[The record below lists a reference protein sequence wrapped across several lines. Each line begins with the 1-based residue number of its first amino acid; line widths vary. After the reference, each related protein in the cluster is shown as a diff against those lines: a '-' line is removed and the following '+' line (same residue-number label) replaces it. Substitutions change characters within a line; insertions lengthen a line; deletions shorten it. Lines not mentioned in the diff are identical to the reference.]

1 MKSRFELLAPAGSF
15 DALKAAI
22 AAGCDAVYCGGNMFG
37 ARAFANNFS
46 TEELIEAIDYCH
58 IYGKQL
64 YLTVNTLLKNDE
76 IDELLYNYI
85 KPLYEAGLD
94 AVIVQD
100 LGVLRF
106 IKAHFPDLEL
116 HASTQMTILGDNF
129 ANELKD
135 LGVKRVVT
143 PRELSLSEIRN
154 IYDKT
159 GMEIETFIH
168 GALCYC
174 YSGQCLMSSLI
185 GQRSGNR
192 GKCAQPCRLPYKLD
206 DEKNT
211 EYYLSPKDLCALE
224 NLPDIL
230 EAGIYSLKIEGRMK
244 NPEYVSV
251 VTSIYRKYINIYESK
266 GREGYSVDKADIN
279 KLMDIYNRGGFT
291 DGFFKIQNSDDI
303 IYTKR
308 PNHMGVKA
316 GTIKSITKD
325 IIYFDNI
332 IDLNKNDVLE
342 FRLKNNEYVSFNLGS
357 DFKKNSKCNGFLYK
371 KGIKSVKELYN
382 TDIYRTKNSALNVEM
397 YGEKLTLNCNII
409 IKKDE
414 DIVMTVYNDKLK
426 LSVSFDAP
434 SEALK
439 QSLTKEVIIKQLQK
453 TGNEAF
459 DFKNINVE
467 LDEGL
472 FLPMGVLNN
481 IRRDGLNKFKEE
493 LLDSYRRTLNA
504 SKNTEFSTY
513 NANTTKPYELSY
525 SALVTNIEQLKVV
538 LNYADI
544 KNVYVEQ
551 AFNSYE
557 ELTAMCQMIRN
568 AEKTPYLA
576 IAHITRNVFSKD
588 LRNNL
593 KFYLENDYEGYMF
606 RNLETFFM
614 LKNSNIDL
622 KNIVF
627 DSHIYAFNNYS
638 YDYYKELGAMVLTGS
653 YEQNLKDLKNMNK
666 DELEL
671 NIYGYIPV
679 MLSANCIR
687 KTTRKCNSN
696 FKNEI
701 LNSYSIL
708 KDRVGAKLKVVYNC
722 RYCYN
727 IIYNDVPLSAYN
739 ELNTLQDDG
748 YTKFRLNFTIENK
761 EETKN
766 ILEYYL
772 NKDESLA
779 PSDYTKGHLKR
790 GV

>member
-15 DALKAAI
+15 EALKAAI

-46 TEELIEAIDYCH
+46 TDELIEAIDYCH
-58 IYGKQL
+58 IFGKHL

-76 IDELLYNYI
+76 IDDLLYSYI
-85 KPLYEAGLD
+85 RPLYEAGLD

-100 LGVLRF
+100 MGVLRCLKSF
-106 IKAHFPDLEL
+106 FPDLEL

-129 ANELKD
+129 AKELKE

-143 PRELSLSEIRN
+143 PRELSLAEIKN

-159 GMEIETFIH
+159 GVEIETFIH

-192 GKCAQPCRLPYKLD
+192 GKCAQPCRLPYRLD
-206 DEKNT
+206 EEKNA
-211 EYYLSPKDLCALE
+211 EYYLSPKDLCTLE

-251 VTSIYRKYINIYESK
+251 VTSIYRKYINMYESK
-266 GREGYSVDKADIN
+266 GRAGYSVDKVDIN

-291 DGFFKIQNSDDI
+291 DGFFKKQNSDDI

-316 GTIKSITKD
+316 GTIKSIAKD

-342 FRLKNNEYVSFNLGS
+342 FRLKNNEYISFNLGS

-371 KGIKSVKELYN
+371 KGIRSVKELYN
-382 TDIYRTKNSALNVEM
+382 TDIYRTKNSALSVEL
-397 YGEKLTLNCNII
+397 YGDKLKVNCKII

-414 DIVMTVYNDKLK
+414 RIVITVYNDS
-426 LSVSFDAP
+426 LSIDLSFDKP

-439 QSLTKEVIIKQLQK
+439 QALNKEVIIKQLQK

-459 DFKNINVE
+459 DFDKIEVE
-467 LDEGL
+467 LDKGL
-472 FLPMGVLNN
+472 FLPMGILNN
-481 IRRDGLNKFKEE
+481 IRRDSMNKFKEE
-493 LLDSYRRTLNA
+493 LLSSFRRTINLD
-504 SKNTEFSTY
+504 NTKCPAMNNNEINNYKDT
-513 NANTTKPYELSY
+513 EI
-525 SALVTNIEQLKVV
+525 SALVTNIEQLNEV
-538 LNYADI
+538 LVYDAV
-544 KNVYVEQ
+544 KTVYVEQ
-551 AFNSYE
+551 AFNSYDK
-557 ELTAMCQMIRN
+557 LLKMCSMIRE
-568 AEKTPYLA
+568 AGKTPYLA
-576 IAHITRNVFSKD
+576 IAHITRDVFSKD

-614 LKNSNIDL
+614 FKNANINLKD
-622 KNIVF
+622 IVF
-627 DSHIYAFNNYS
+627 DSHIYTFNNYS
-638 YDYYKELGAMVLTGS
+638 YDYYKELGAKLLTGS
-653 YEQNLKDLKNMNK
+653 YEHNLRDLKSMNK
-666 DELEL
+666 DILEL

-679 MLSANCIR
+679 MISANCLR
-687 KTTRKCNSN
+687 KSTGRCNTN
-696 FKNEI
+696 FSKENPY
-701 LNSYSIL
+701 SYSVL
-708 KDRVGAKLKVVYNC
+708 NDRVGAKLKVMYNC

-727 IIYNDVPLSAYN
+727 IIYNDVPLWAYN
-739 ELNTLQDDG
+739 ELNSLKNDG
-748 YTKFRLNFTIENK
+748 FIKFRLNFTIENK

-766 ILEYYL
+766 ILEYYFNDAIL
-772 NKDESLA
+772 SA
-779 PSDYTKGHLKR
+779 PEDFTKGHLKR